1 MLDTEIKEIINLIET
16 KHKIKLNNNDI
27 NKLYKLIDRYY
38 IIDEKTKENII
49 NIYDLYIIG
58 HYNLL
63 FI

>member
-1 MLDTEIKEIINLIET
+1 MLDTEIKKIINIIET
-16 KHKIKLNNNDI
+16 KHKLKLNNNDI

-49 NIYDLYIIG
+49 NIYDLYIIS

-63 FI
+63 